1 MEEEVLMDPDAEET
15 EEEYK
20 STYLLRRG
28 KDLQRWS
35 YIR

>member
-1 MEEEVLMDPDAEET
+1 MEEEVMVDPDGEEP

>member
-1 MEEEVLMDPDAEET
+1 VDEEAMVDPDAEEP
-15 EEEYK
+15 EEEYR

-28 KDLQRWS
+28 KDLQPWS